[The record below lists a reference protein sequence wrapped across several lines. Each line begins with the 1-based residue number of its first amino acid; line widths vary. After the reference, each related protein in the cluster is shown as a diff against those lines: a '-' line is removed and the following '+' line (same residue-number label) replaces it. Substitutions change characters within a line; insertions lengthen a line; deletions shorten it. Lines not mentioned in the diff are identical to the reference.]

1 MSKFWRKASMLT
13 SMALVSGSMIF
24 AAAPSYAG
32 NEIQIQALGD
42 VIPACDILAQTVGR
56 LVESVPGDGT
66 DGFTSGRLISQPGLQ
81 PSDSRGEL
89 AIVGLSCNRNGDTMA
104 TITSPVQISG
114 PTLNINTA
122 TTRAYAGDSST
133 AGTPTAFAT
142 NLASDRIVVGELPL
156 MAVTSEINDGGN
168 VKVSDAVL
176 LTTAQSGQ
184 PGFIALGIGFEVEV
198 NGPRIPSGQFGFA
211 TTLTVVPR

>member
-66 DGFTSGRLISQPGLQ
+66 EGFTRGRLVSQPG
-81 PSDSRGEL
+81 DDARGQL
-89 AIVGLSCNRNGDTMA
+89 AIVGLSCNGGGDTLA
-104 TITSPVQISG
+104 TITSPVKISG
-114 PTLNINTA
+114 PDLDINVA
-122 TTRAYAGDSST
+122 TTRAFIATDGT
-133 AGTPTAFAT
+133 APIAAADDLLTALEAYDAENFT
-142 NLASDRIVVGELPL
+142 GLPL
-156 MAVTSEINDGGN
+156 MAVTSETGGA
-168 VKVSDAVL
+168 VKLSDAAL
-176 LTTAQSGQ
+176 LTGDENSAVADT
-184 PGFIALGIGFEVEV
+184 FIALGIGFEIEV
-198 NGPRIPSGQFGFA
+198 NGSRIPSGQFGFA
-211 TTLTVVPR
+211 TTLSVVPR